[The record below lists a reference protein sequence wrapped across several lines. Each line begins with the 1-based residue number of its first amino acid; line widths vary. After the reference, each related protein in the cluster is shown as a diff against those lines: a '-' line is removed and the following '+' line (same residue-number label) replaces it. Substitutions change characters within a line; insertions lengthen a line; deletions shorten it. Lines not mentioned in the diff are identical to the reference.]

1 MTEGVLHMVH
11 RRLAVLTAA
20 CALALPLYPVSAA
33 ASPQKT
39 LPIKICLSQPKSVQ
53 MGGQD
58 VLSCPNPATNVPRK
72 KSFYLLISVTAQQG
86 FQTYALDWALKRW
99 QPKRHRWATMRQ
111 QIGTKIQPDWQY
123 VWLSEQGLAPGS
135 YRAFVSSD
143 FLAKYT
149 NAPMF
154 YFATSFKVR

>member
-1 MTEGVLHMVH
+1 MVH

-53 MGGQD
+53 VGGQD
-58 VLSCPNPATNVPRK
+58 VLSCPNSATTVPRK
-72 KSFYLLISVTAQQG
+72 RPFYLLISVSAQQG
-86 FQTYALDWALKRW
+86 FQTYALDWSLKRW
-99 QPKRHRWATMRQ
+99 QPKRHRWATVRQ
-111 QIGTKIQPDWQY
+111 QVGTKIQPDWQY
-123 VWLSEQGLAPGS
+123 VWLSERGLAPGS
-135 YRAFVSSD
+135 YRAYVSSD
-143 FLAKYT
+143 FLAKYA

-154 YFATSFKVR
+154 YFAASFKVR